1 MVEIKYNDCGNIK
14 EGKLS
19 IVSNKLNIKY
29 GINGVG
35 KTTLAKSLEG
45 FINDDKTLIN
55 KYIPFGTNDKPKV
68 THEQIESVLVYDQ
81 RYIKNYLYKK
91 GDAIN
96 NTYEIAVK
104 TADYDERN
112 KKVNETLE
120 ELKKLANAE
129 EINKVFKMLEETTK
143 EIKPNK
149 DNETLSGSSAFVKG
163 LDLANIKNKIKE
175 KNALEYEHL
184 IVSSNAPNWSK
195 WYSEGDKFITNNKC
209 PFCLSE
215 LKENFLREYKGI
227 VKAFNSITIRHGITT
242 RRILNNLKIFSDD
255 ELNDQITNNQID
267 GKLKDETIRKI
278 IDFTS
283 SLNIE
288 KVKLEQIRILNPI
301 SFFTQTKDCSWY
313 EVLSSDFNEEKL
325 KLKINNLMLDEE
337 IFKRIDKESFN
348 KVKEINL
355 KLNEYLKDVR
365 DLFIE
370 LRQLNTQ
377 LKNNIKKLETFV
389 NDFLVI
395 AGIPYKVKT
404 KRSEESDFLTT
415 LVPINSEDKE
425 LKTPEDSLSF
435 GELNALSLMLFCVQA
450 INGDYDLIIL
460 DDPVSSFDDNK
471 KYAIIHQ
478 LFHNRNNS
486 LRGKTVL
493 MFTHDFSPLIDFIQ
507 LKKPAGDITVAHY
520 VYNNQGFL
528 KEKEITKDKIV
539 NNFQTLKSI
548 AENKEYNILKRIV
561 ALRNYLELTGLKTNE
576 VDAYSIL
583 SSILHIKE
591 RPEDINNE
599 PLSQDDINK
608 GLYYINKYISDF
620 DYSGIYKEITID
632 NFLKECYENGS
643 SILKLITARIYLQ
656 LNPEL
661 QQNKV
666 LWKYLSEYFHIEN
679 LNVFGLN
686 PTEYELIPPHILDS
700 IDELF
705 N

>member
-215 LKENFLREYKGI
+215 LKENFLIEYKGI
-227 VKAFNSITIRHGITT
+227 VEAFAVTTIRHGITT

-313 EVLSSDFNEEKL
+313 EELSSDFNEEKL
-325 KLKINNLMLDEE
+325 KMKINNLMLDEE

-370 LRQLNTQ
+370 LSQLNTQ

-415 LVPINSEDKE
+415 LAPINSEDKE

-435 GELNALSLMLFCVQA
+435 GELNALSLMLFSVQA

-591 RPEDINNE
+591 RPKDINNE
-599 PLSQDDINK
+599 PLTQDDINK

-620 DYSGIYKEITID
+620 EYSSIYKEITID

-686 PTEYELIPPHILDS
+686 PTEFELIPPHILDS